1 LTYNEKMGLTK
12 QGLINTWQKRGLIS
26 NQTVLEA
33 FRMIPR
39 EKFVPSGFESEAYCD
54 APLKIGCGQ
63 TISQPFTV
71 LAMIELLNVAKTDKV
86 LEIGAGSGY
95 GAAILGQLASQV
107 YAIEIVSELVKLA
120 QGNLN
125 QAKINNVEVI
135 EWDGSRG
142 YDRESPYDRIIVS
155 AACSKIPR
163 ALIEQLGEG
172 GIIVAPVGGSRS
184 QVMTRGV
191 KCKGSLQKSYFGNYV
206 FVPLTGKFGQT
217 KD

>member
-1 LTYNEKMGLTK
+1 MGLTK
-12 QGLINTWQKRGLIS
+12 QALIESWQKRGLIS
-26 NQTVLEA
+26 DQTVLEA
-33 FRMIPR
+33 FRTIPR

-120 QGNLN
+120 RGNLN

-172 GIIVAPVGGSRS
+172 GIVVAPVGGSRS

-191 KCKGSLQKSYFGNYV
+191 KCNGSLQKSYFGNYV

>member
-1 LTYNEKMGLTK
+1 MGLTK

-26 NQTVLEA
+26 DQTVLDA
-33 FRMIPR
+33 FRTIPR

-125 QAKINNVEVI
+125 QTKINNVEVI

>member
-1 LTYNEKMGLTK
+1 MDLTK

>member
-1 LTYNEKMGLTK
+1 MNSTK
-12 QGLINTWQKRGLIS
+12 QGLINSWQKRGLIS
-26 NQTVLEA
+26 DQRVLEA
-33 FRMIPR
+33 FRTISR
-39 EKFVPSGFESEAYCD
+39 EQFVPSGFESKAYRD
-54 APLKIGCGQ
+54 SPLEIGYGQ
-63 TISQPFTV
+63 TISQPFT
-71 LAMIELLNVAKTDKV
+71 LLSMIELLNVTKTDKV

-142 YDRESPYDRIIVS
+142 YDRESPYDKVIVS
-155 AACSKIPR
+155 AACCEIPK
-163 ALIEQLGEG
+163 ALIEQLGED
-172 GIIVAPVGGSRS
+172 GIIVAPVGDGRS

-191 KCKGSLQKSYFGNYV
+191 KCNEGLKKSYFGSYA
-206 FVPLTGKFGQT
+206 FVPLTGKFGQVN
-217 KD
+217 

>member
-1 LTYNEKMGLTK
+1 MDLTK

-125 QAKINNVEVI
+125 QTKINNVEVI

>member
-1 LTYNEKMGLTK
+1 MGLTK
-12 QGLINTWQKRGLIS
+12 QGLINTWQKRGIIS

-125 QAKINNVEVI
+125 QTKINNVEVI

>member
-1 LTYNEKMGLTK
+1 MNSTK

-26 NQTVLEA
+26 DQRVLEA
-33 FRMIPR
+33 FRTIPR
-39 EKFVPSGFESEAYCD
+39 EQFIPSGFESKAYRD
-54 APLKIGCGQ
+54 APLDIGYGQ
-63 TISQPFTV
+63 TISQPFTLLSMV
-71 LAMIELLNVAKTDKV
+71 ELLNVEKTDKV

-142 YDRESPYDRIIVS
+142 YDRESPYDKVIVS
-155 AACSKIPR
+155 AACCEIPK
-163 ALIEQLGEG
+163 ALIEQLGED
-172 GIIVAPVGGSRS
+172 GIIVAPVGDGRS
-184 QVMTRGV
+184 QVMTKGV
-191 KCKGSLQKSYFGNYV
+191 KCNEGLQKSYFGSYA
-206 FVPLTGKFGQT
+206 FVPLTGKFGQS
-217 KD
+217 KLADWHI

>member
-1 LTYNEKMGLTK
+1 MGLTK

-26 NQTVLEA
+26 DQTVLEA
-33 FRMIPR
+33 FRTIPR